1 MAVFG
6 SSLFTRFLAAGPLG
20 DFITQRLRYLILV
33 AAALALVAI
42 VAMAPIAVVRM
53 AGGWHQA
60 MRPGIGTT
68 ILRETV
74 SGRMLIIRF
83 SLAVL
88 LVGSC
93 LMSPR
98 LGLRTV
104 VAAGLLLASFALSG
118 HAVADDG
125 ARGLVHR
132 GNDIVHLIAAGA
144 WLGSLVPLLPCL
156 AALRRPELRVAS
168 CIALRNFSFA
178 GHGAVT
184 LVLVTGVVNALLI
197 AGPPVNWL
205 TPSLY
210 HVLLLS
216 KIALVACM
224 VGLALVNRY
233 VWVPRMKSDMEIA
246 ARAMT
251 RRTIA
256 ELLLGLGV
264 LALVA
269 LFGQLDP
276 G

>member
-1 MAVFG
+1 MILFG
-6 SSLFTRFLAAGPLG
+6 SSLFTRFLASGPLA
-20 DFITQRLRYLILV
+20 DFIAQRLRYLILI
-33 AAALALVAI
+33 AAVLALVAI
-42 VAMAPIAVVRM
+42 VAMAPIAVIRM
-53 AGGWHQA
+53 AGSWHQA
-60 MRPGIGTT
+60 MRPGIATT
-68 ILRETV
+68 ILRETI

-88 LVGSC
+88 LMGSC

-104 VAAGLLLASFALSG
+104 AAAGLLLASFAFSG

-125 ARGLVHR
+125 AQGLIHR
-132 GNDIVHLIAAGA
+132 GNDIVHLIAAAA

-156 AALRRPELRVAS
+156 AALRRPELRAESYV
-168 CIALRNFSFA
+168 ALRNFSFA
-178 GHGAVT
+178 GHGAVA
-184 LVLVTGVVNALLI
+184 LVLVTGVVNALLVI
-197 AGPPVNWL
+197 GPPMNWL

-210 HVLLLS
+210 HILLLA

-233 VWVPRMKSDMEIA
+233 VWVPRMKSDMEIV
-246 ARAMT
+246 ARAIT